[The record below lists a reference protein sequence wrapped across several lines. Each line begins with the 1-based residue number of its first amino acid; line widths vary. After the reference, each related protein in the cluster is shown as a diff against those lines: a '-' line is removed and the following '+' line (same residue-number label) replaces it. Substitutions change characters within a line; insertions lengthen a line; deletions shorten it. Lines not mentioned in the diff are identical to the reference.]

1 MNLLKLEMFKHVLE
15 TLTMELSAKV
25 VQCSIINIFICVYV
39 KLELLYNKYCVYV
52 TIVLNWYYYLFS

>member
-25 VQCSIINIFICVYV
+25 VQCSIINIYVYM
-39 KLELLYNKYCVYV
+39 
-52 TIVLNWYYYLFS
+52 LNWNYYIINIVYM